1 MSIRTGMITLLLA
14 MLTVLSSACGK
25 LAGAAPAPSASD
37 WMGIPEAEVRL
48 IAGRTAD
55 GVDMIGLDIVIA
67 PEWKVYWRSPGDA
80 GFPPVPDWADSTGV
94 VPGDIAWPL
103 PTTFMY
109 YGLRTYGYEE
119 RLILPVA
126 IRSRDKTRPTTVRLH
141 LNYAACADICVP
153 IEADLIL
160 TLPPGDLPQNRHGNA
175 IARALIDAPARV
187 SGALRDARISL
198 RADSKHWLELTLG
211 LPAPI
216 GKPDI
221 IIEGVSGLV
230 FDDAKC
236 TQDNGPTLTC
246 AVQIDGPD
254 NAITAQH
261 GQAITVTVSG
271 DGPAFETTGL
281 VATSD

>member
-1 MSIRTGMITLLLA
+1 MPIRTGIVALLLA
-14 MLTVLSSACGK
+14 MLTVLSSASGK
-25 LAGAAPAPSASD
+25 MAGAAPAPSASD
-37 WMGIPEAEVRL
+37 WKGIPEAEVRL
-48 IAGRTAD
+48 IAGRTAG
-55 GVDMIGLDIVIA
+55 GVDMIGLDFVIA
-67 PEWKVYWRSPGDA
+67 PKWKVYWRSPGDA
-80 GFPPVPDWADSTGV
+80 GFPPVPDWTDSTGV

-103 PTTFMY
+103 PRTFMY

-126 IRSRDKTRPTTVRLH
+126 IRSRDQTRPTTVKLH

-153 IEADLIL
+153 IEADLTL
-160 TLPPGDLPQNRHGNA
+160 TLPQGDLPQNRHGKA
-175 IARALIDAPARV
+175 IARALNDAPARA

-198 RADSKHWLELTLG
+198 RAGSTHWLELTLG
-211 LPAPI
+211 LPTPI

-230 FDDAKC
+230 FDDAAC
-236 TQDNGPTLTC
+236 TQGSGQTLTC
-246 AVQIDGPD
+246 AVQIDGPR
-254 NAITAQH
+254 NAITAQR

-271 DGPAFETTGL
+271 NGSAFETTGL